1 MSIWG
6 YDCRHFVV
14 QVYQTG
20 VRLLDGAKMTQELLF
35 TSPKLDGVPD
45 LPSNLAVEATIADP
59 FVLLKMADGS
69 LQLIIGG
76 MIVISLTASSKL
88 IKLCFKFCPRFSM
101 NYQHLVMVLQV
112 LLHSFCLLSFIVYG
126 YGHTWNL
133 RGALTMTLFIMF
145 CNRS

>member
-1 MSIWG
+1 MTQLFLQLMSIWG

-76 MIVISLTASSKL
+76 MIVISLPASSKL
-88 IKLCFKFCPRFSM
+88 IKLCFKFCPCFSM

-112 LLHSFCLLSFIVYG
+112 LLQSF
-126 YGHTWNL
+126 
-133 RGALTMTLFIMF
+133 
-145 CNRS
+145 

>member
-1 MSIWG
+1 MTLLFLQLMSIWG

-35 TSPKLDGVPD
+35 TSLKLEGVPD

-76 MIVISLTASSKL
+76 MIVISLPASRNSL
-88 IKLCFKFCPRFSM
+88 NSVSSSV
-101 NYQHLVMVLQV
+101 LVSV
-112 LLHSFCLLSFIVYG
+112 
-126 YGHTWNL
+126 
-133 RGALTMTLFIMF
+133 
-145 CNRS
+145 

>member
-1 MSIWG
+1 M
-6 YDCRHFVV
+6 V

-35 TSPKLDGVPD
+35 TSLKLEGVPD

-76 MIVISLTASSKL
+76 MIVISLPASRNSL
-88 IKLCFKFCPRFSM
+88 NSVSSSV
-101 NYQHLVMVLQV
+101 LVSV
-112 LLHSFCLLSFIVYG
+112 
-126 YGHTWNL
+126 
-133 RGALTMTLFIMF
+133 
-145 CNRS
+145 